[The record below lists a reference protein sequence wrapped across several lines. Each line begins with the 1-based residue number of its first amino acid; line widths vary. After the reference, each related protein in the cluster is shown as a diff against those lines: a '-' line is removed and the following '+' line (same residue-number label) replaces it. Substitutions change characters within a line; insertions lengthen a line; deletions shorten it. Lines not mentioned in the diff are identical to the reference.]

1 MRQNFIERQ
10 QQINFTKFYFS
21 KVLET
26 QLGLMEIQ
34 APLLSRK
41 GDGIQD
47 DLSGV
52 EVPVSVKIKS
62 IPESEYQ
69 VVHSLAKWKRKILGE
84 YHFHPGE
91 GIYTHMK
98 ALRPDESHLS
108 SIHSVMVDQWDWE
121 QVIRPEDRN
130 LSYLKEMVMKIYTGL
145 KNTEAAV
152 ASAFGLKSFLPPKI
166 HFIHSE
172 ELLQKFPGL
181 NAKQRERAIA
191 QQYGAV
197 FIIGIGHHLSDGQP
211 HDLRAP
217 DYDDWFS
224 LNEDGYCGL
233 NGDIIVWNPAIE
245 DSFEISSMGIRVNAE
260 SLKQQMQICRQQHK
274 LDQSWHRALLANQF
288 PQTIG
293 GGIGQSRLVMLL
305 LQKQHIGQ
313 VQCGVWPK
321 EFEELALL

>member
-1 MRQNFIERQ
+1 MRQKFVERQ

-47 DLSGV
+47 ELSGV

-62 IPESEYQ
+62 MPEVEYQ
-69 VVHSLAKWKRKILGE
+69 VVHSLAKWKRKILAE
-84 YHFHPGE
+84 NFFQAGE
-91 GIYTHMK
+91 GIYTNMK

-108 SIHSVMVDQWDWE
+108 SIHSVLVDQWDWE
-121 QVIRPEDRN
+121 QVMRPEDRHLN
-130 LSYLKEMVMKIYTGL
+130 YLKEMVTKIYAGI
-145 KNTEAAV
+145 KSTEAAV
-152 ASAFGLKSFLPPKI
+152 SSAYGLKSFLPPKI
-166 HFIHSE
+166 QFIHSE
-172 ELLQKFPGL
+172 ELLRLYPQL

-197 FIIGIGHHLSDGQP
+197 FIIGIGHPLSDGQA

-224 LNEDGYCGL
+224 LNEEGFCGL
-233 NGDIIVWNPAIE
+233 NGDIIVWNPIIE

-260 SLKQQMQICRQQHK
+260 SLRQQMNLSQQSHK
-274 LDQSWHRALLANQF
+274 LEQAWHRALLSNQY
-288 PQTIG
+288 PETIG